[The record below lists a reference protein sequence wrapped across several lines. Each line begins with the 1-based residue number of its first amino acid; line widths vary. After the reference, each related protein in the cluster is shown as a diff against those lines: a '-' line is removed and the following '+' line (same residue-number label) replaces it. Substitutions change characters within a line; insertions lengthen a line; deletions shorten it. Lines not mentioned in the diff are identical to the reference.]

1 MIKKKTLL
9 KILFGFNIL
18 ALVGLLLSYLSL
30 FVSPE
35 NSWMF
40 AFMGLIYPIHLL
52 INVGFV
58 LLWLFVRPVFALF
71 SALTIIIGISKI
83 NDLYQW
89 EGAPEENVIQAF
101 SDEDSTIHLLSWNVR
116 LFDLYNWSKNKQT
129 RNKMIDVIQNEKAD
143 ILCFQEFY
151 YDDSGKFNTLDT
163 LLDIQW
169 ANRVHIENS
178 SSVNTSN
185 HFGIA
190 TFSKFPIINRGVI
203 PFKDVTDNISIFTDI
218 LAFKDTIRIYN
229 LHLESIRFR
238 REDYSILEKLT
249 GNKDKTDLDGP
260 QKILDRMRRAYIRR
274 ARQTDIIKDHISRS
288 PYPVLVCGDFNDT
301 PNSYTYHNISYGLED
316 AFKNAGYGMGATFVS
331 IIPFLRIDFILYSP
345 ETFSPIYFRVLK
357 RSLSDH
363 YPIVSV
369 MRLNSFN

>member
-1 MIKKKTLL
+1 MTKQSLIKIVF
-9 KILFGFNIL
+9 ILNIL

-35 NSWMF
+35 SSWMF
-40 AFMGLIYPIHLL
+40 AFMGLIYPIHLVL
-52 INVGFV
+52 NVGF
-58 LLWLFVRPVFALF
+58 LILWLFVRPIFALF
-71 SALTIIIGISKI
+71 STITILIGISKI

-89 EGAPEENVIQAF
+89 TSAPDEETIQAF
-101 SDEDSTIHLLSWNVR
+101 SNEDSTIHLLSWNVR

-129 RNKMIDVIQNEKAD
+129 RNKMIEVIHHEGAD

-151 YDDSGKFNTLDT
+151 YDDLGKFNTLDT

-178 SSVNTSN
+178 SSVNSN
-185 HFGIA
+185 SHFGIA

-203 PFKDVTDNISIFTDI
+203 AFKDVTDNISIFTDI
-218 LAFKDTIRIYN
+218 VAFQDTIRVYN

-238 REDYSILEKLT
+238 REDYKILEKIT
-249 GNKDKTDLDGP
+249 GNKDNTDLDGP

-274 ARQTDIIKDHISRS
+274 ARQTDIIKDHITRS

-301 PNSYTYHNISYGLED
+301 PNSYTYHNISKGLED
-316 AFKNAGYGMGATFVS
+316 AFRSSGYGMGATFIS

-345 ETFSPIYFRVLK
+345 KRFTPIYFRVLRK
-357 RSLSDH
+357 KLSDH
-363 YPIVSV
+363 YPVVSV
-369 MRLNSFN
+369 MRINK

>member
-1 MIKKKTLL
+1 
-9 KILFGFNIL
+9 
-18 ALVGLLLSYLSL
+18 
-30 FVSPE
+30 
-35 NSWMF
+35 
-40 AFMGLIYPIHLL
+40 
-52 INVGFV
+52 
-58 LLWLFVRPVFALF
+58 
-71 SALTIIIGISKI
+71 
-83 NDLYQW
+83 
-89 EGAPEENVIQAF
+89 
-101 SDEDSTIHLLSWNVR
+101 
-116 LFDLYNWSKNKQT
+116 
-129 RNKMIDVIQNEKAD
+129 
-143 ILCFQEFY
+143 
-151 YDDSGKFNTLDT
+151 
-163 LLDIQW
+163 
-169 ANRVHIENS
+169 
-178 SSVNTSN
+178 
-185 HFGIA
+185 
-190 TFSKFPIINRGVI
+190 
-203 PFKDVTDNISIFTDI
+203 
-218 LAFKDTIRIYN
+218 
-229 LHLESIRFR
+229 LESIRFR